1 MKTADL
7 IPEADFPAVCNDSGS
22 LCHGSIHARQPIITS
37 TALVFYKSE
46 LLNPDSPVA
55 YCRDAGFRAH
65 FMFCILYDMKI
76 TIDKEVIY
84 ISKGSH
90 LFSTSL
96 GLTRWVFDE
105 VSLTGRKKRY
115 VVHSTISYESSSS
128 SLSSPCEPSS
138 CIFRSAS
145 VMSSTSSQTSRLT

>member
-1 MKTADL
+1 MTLDH
-7 IPEADFPAVCNDSGS
+7 FVMVR
-22 LCHGSIHARQPIITS
+22 IHARQPIITS

-84 ISKGSH
+84 ISKGVTSF
-90 LFSTSL
+90 LPPPVLRGGFST
-96 GLTRWVFDE
+96 R
-105 VSLTGRKKRY
+105 
-115 VVHSTISYESSSS
+115 
-128 SLSSPCEPSS
+128 
-138 CIFRSAS
+138 
-145 VMSSTSSQTSRLT
+145 